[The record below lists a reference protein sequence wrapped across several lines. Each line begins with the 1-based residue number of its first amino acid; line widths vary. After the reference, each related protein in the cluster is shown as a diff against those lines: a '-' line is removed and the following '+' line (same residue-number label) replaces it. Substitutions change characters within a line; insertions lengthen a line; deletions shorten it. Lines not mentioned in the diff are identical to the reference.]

1 MDCLDLLAV
10 QGTLKSLLQEH
21 SSKVSILQY
30 SSFFTV
36 QLSYPYMRIMRTMR
50 IILTKISQTKINDIY
65 YIIPLISSS
74 KLGFFFKGECSKPHE
89 AKNTADRTRKDCSF
103 LANLITSPGS
113 MHETGC
119 SGLVHWDDPEGWDGR
134 EVGGGF
140 RIGDTCTPVADS
152 CQRMAKAP
160 IIL

>member
-1 MDCLDLLAV
+1 MDWLDLFAV

-21 SSKVSILQY
+21 SSKVSILQC

-36 QLSYPYMRIMRTMR
+36 QLSYPYMRI
-50 IILTKISQTKINDIY
+50 ILSKISQTKINDIY

-74 KLGFFFKGECSKPHE
+74 KLGFFFKEECSKPHE
-89 AKNTADRTRKDCSF
+89 AKNTADRARKDCSF

-119 SGLVHWDDPEGWDGR
+119 SGLVNWNDPQGSEGR